1 MGKLAKIYR
10 DEWAWFRDRHLK
22 TFMIVTLIFVGVVA
36 LSHAYLIDHPDLAE
50 QKLMELAQ
58 KLLEK
63 IPLARGRLVM
73 FVAILLNN
81 LVAATLVLLSG
92 FIPFLFLPGLGIV
105 INAVGMGILTSVLV
119 LKGAAL
125 GNVLLFGLVP
135 HGIFEIPAFLYACT
149 LGLGL
154 TIWLVRFILQELF
167 GKPEARKLFI
177 MESPL
182 SGESFLVVLKR
193 TMRTWLRVIV
203 PLLLLAALIEA
214 FVTPILIKTFIGNM
228 KLL

>member
-1 MGKLAKIYR
+1 MYGE
-10 DEWAWFRDRHLK
+10 EWSWFRDRHLK
-22 TFMIVTLIFVGVVA
+22 TFVIVALIFMGVAA
-36 LSHAYLIDHPDLAE
+36 LSHVYLLDHPDLAE

-73 FVAILLNN
+73 FVAILINN
-81 LVAATLVLLSG
+81 TVAATLVLLSG
-92 FIPFLFLPGLGIV
+92 LIPFLFLPGLGIV

-119 LKGAAL
+119 HKGAAL
-125 GNVLLFGLVP
+125 GNILLFGLAP

-154 TIWLVRFILQELF
+154 TLWLVRFILQELI
-167 GKPEARKLFI
+167 GNPGNRKLFLL
-177 MESPL
+177 ESP
-182 SGESFLVVLKR
+182 SAVESFAWVVKR
-193 TMRTWLRVIV
+193 TIRTWLLVLF
-203 PLLLLAALIEA
+203 PLLLTAALIEA
-214 FVTPILIKTFIGNM
+214 FLTPILIRIFIGDM